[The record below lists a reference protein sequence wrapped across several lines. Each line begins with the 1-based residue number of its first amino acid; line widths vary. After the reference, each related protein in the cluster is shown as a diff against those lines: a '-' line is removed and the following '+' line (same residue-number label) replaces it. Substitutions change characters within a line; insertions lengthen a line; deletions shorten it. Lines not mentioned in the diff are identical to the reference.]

1 MENTAKL
8 GTLIEKVSGC
18 ELRMEIKVGQ
28 YVWHMYSDKTGY
40 HSIVQQVEKGMGAPR
55 ASKRVR
61 DHWNGFLSNQTR

>member
-1 MENTAKL
+1 
-8 GTLIEKVSGC
+8 
-18 ELRMEIKVGQ
+18 MEIKVGQ